1 MFRSVGEQ
9 CWRSKMSIII
19 YTYHDPYKIDQEP
32 YWNEIK
38 NCPYFCSAQTL
49 VNGLRTHYKGK
60 FDGGRVTTVKMLT
73 DALYEEWSSPAWIVK
88 QHTDIDNIINGGLPT
103 TLTETERKNIGKSF
117 LFNRDAVFESIRT
130 MFELNVDINAI
141 LREKLT
147 KEQKYILSIYE
158 KILTSDKKE
167 DFFLAK
173 SLSEEEINIGLQ
185 KVMTAIQKDYDS
197 SDVDTSN
204 IVIHGVH
211 QFTPIILRAI
221 DELQKYKNVILM
233 FNYQKQYKNVYQT
246 WFDIYSAFDCKIVDY
261 DQVEFTPTDIL
272 SVSYKGNVLA
282 DQIGK
287 LVNGQKKSITVDSSY
302 EIMEFDNMTEFA
314 GYVADIFEEADHKDP
329 SNPMSC
335 MREQIYAANT
345 SVNDILKIYFP
356 EQFGERQF
364 LNYPIGHFFVAIAN
378 MWDPENNEILIT
390 DINDIRECLC
400 ANILEESTPG
410 ELMSIFGRIQ
420 VLFDGCTSIV
430 GMRKRLRSLK
440 KNMKYITDSD
450 EEEYLS
456 HISYYAVSKN
466 EIEKIDSALEDLE
479 DIAAHF
485 YEDFENK
492 THNFREFYRKLRN
505 YLQTDI
511 LEDRELSDEFADIL
525 KRVLLRLEEV
535 ENIDASASFECLK
548 STMSIYLLQETKPGR
563 SANWIVRNFEQIDG
577 DILRSGHEN
586 PNIIY
591 HFACLEDE
599 DVGVANRVAFPW
611 PLNDAFFEVAQNPV
625 DWKYQ
630 VYVKCCNEYRNFKRY
645 ALIYGLEF
653 NRAKFKL
660 SYVKRDGD
668 KEREPYYLLK
678 ILGLKKK
685 KYSSTKVSK
694 GLEDSAKIKI
704 QSGGADTF
712 SLYDYYRFRICKYRF
727 LTETL
732 IEKNTVYKD
741 NFLLLKYMEVMLE
754 NAIKEDMQGNPIS
767 EAILIQKLDDEYDEL
782 KKYFP
787 FARNVNRMDVIN
799 NIRNRLV
806 NGKAKK
812 FSVLSAEDRR
822 HMMIR
827 EIFIHKKLENA
838 KNVGVDIMQDKFPN
852 VTFEQIKTELSE
864 EKLKKMDY
872 AVNVNVWC
880 QFCSNR
886 ELCTA
891 YYCRSKE

>member
-1 MFRSVGEQ
+1 
-9 CWRSKMSIII
+9 MSIVI

-49 VNGLRTHYKGK
+49 VNGLRKHYKGK
-60 FDGGRVTTVKMLT
+60 FDGGRVTTVKILT
-73 DALYEEWSSPAWIVK
+73 DSLYEDWASPAWIVK
-88 QHTDIDNIINGGLPT
+88 QHADIDNIINGGLPT
-103 TLTETERKNIGKSF
+103 TLTEIEKRNIGSAF
-117 LFNRDAVFESIRT
+117 LFNRDDVFESIRT
-130 MFELNVDINAI
+130 MFELNMDINAI

-147 KEQKYILSIYE
+147 KEQEYILDIYK
-158 KILTSDKKE
+158 KILSSDKRG
-167 DFFLAK
+167 DFFLAQN
-173 SLSEEEINIGLQ
+173 LSEEEINVGLQ
-185 KVMTAIQKDYDS
+185 KAMTTIQKDYDPS
-197 SDVDTSN
+197 GVDTST

-211 QFTPIILRAI
+211 QFTPITLRAI
-221 DELQKYKNVILM
+221 DELQKYKNVILL

-261 DQVEFTPTDIL
+261 DREEFTPTDIS

-282 DQIGK
+282 DQLGK
-287 LVNGQKKSITVDSSY
+287 LVNGQKKEITVDQPY

-314 GYVADIFEEADHKDP
+314 GYVADIFEEAEHKDP
-329 SNPMSC
+329 AKPMSC
-335 MREQIYAANT
+335 MHEQIYAAN
-345 SVNDILKIYFP
+345 SSANDILKIYFP

-364 LNYPIGHFFVAIAN
+364 LNYPIGHFFIAIAD

-390 DINDIRECLC
+390 DINDIRECLG
-400 ANILEESTPG
+400 ASILAEDTPG
-410 ELMSIFGRIQ
+410 ELVSIFNRIQ
-420 VLFDGCTSIV
+420 TLFDGCTSIKH
-430 GMRKRLRSLK
+430 MRKRLKSLK
-440 KNMKYITDSD
+440 KNMKYLTDSD
-450 EEEYLS
+450 EQEYVS
-456 HISYYAVSKN
+456 HISYYAISKN
-466 EIEKIDSALEDLE
+466 EIEKIDCALEDLE

-492 THNFREFYRKLRN
+492 AHNFREFYRKLKN
-505 YLQTDI
+505 YLQTNI
-511 LEDRELSDEFADIL
+511 FEDRELSEEFADIL
-525 KRVLLRLEEV
+525 KRVLMRLEEV

-577 DILRSGHEN
+577 DILRSGHED

-599 DVGVANRVAFPW
+599 DVGTVKRAEFPW
-611 PLNDAFFEVAQNPV
+611 PLNEDFFEVAQNPV

-630 VYVKCCNEYRNFKRY
+630 VYVKCCNEYKNFKRY

-660 SYVKRDGD
+660 SYVKNEGD

-678 ILGLKKK
+678 ILGLKKTR
-685 KYSSTKVSK
+685 YSSTKVSK
-694 GLEDSAKIKI
+694 KLEDSSEIGIK
-704 QSGGADTF
+704 GGRAGIF
-712 SLYDYYRFRICKYRF
+712 NLYDYYRFHICKYRF

-732 IEKNTVYKD
+732 VENNTVYKD

-754 NAIKEDMQGNPIS
+754 NAIKEDMQGEPIS
-767 EAILIQKLDDEYDEL
+767 EVILIQKLDNEYDEL

-787 FARNVNRMDVIN
+787 FAQNVNRMDVIN

-806 NGKAKK
+806 NRKTKK
-812 FSVLSAEDRR
+812 FPVLSAEERR
-822 HMMIR
+822 YMMIR
-827 EIFIHKKLENA
+827 ELFIHKKLENVKYA
-838 KNVGVDIMQDKFPN
+838 GEDIMQDKFPN
-852 VTFEQIKTELSE
+852 VNSEQIKAELGE
-864 EKLKKMDY
+864 EKLKGMDY
-872 AVNVNVWC
+872 IVNVDAWC

-886 ELCTA
+886 ELCVA
-891 YYCRSKE
+891 YYCRPRD

>member
-1 MFRSVGEQ
+1 
-9 CWRSKMSIII
+9 MSIVI

-49 VNGLRTHYKGK
+49 VNGLRKHYKGK
-60 FDGGRVTTVKMLT
+60 FDGGRVATVKILT
-73 DALYEEWSSPAWIVK
+73 DFLYEDWASSAWIVR
-88 QHTDIDNIINGGLPT
+88 QHTDIDNIINGELPT
-103 TLTETERKNIGKSF
+103 AFTETEKRNIGRAF
-117 LFNRDAVFESIRT
+117 LFNRDDVFKSIRT
-130 MFELNVDINAI
+130 MFELNVDINAVQ
-141 LREKLT
+141 REKLT
-147 KEQKYILSIYE
+147 KEQEFILDIYKKILS
-158 KILTSDKKE
+158 SDKRD
-167 DFFLAK
+167 DFFLAQ
-173 SLSEEEINIGLQ
+173 SLSEEEINTGLQ
-185 KVMTAIQKDYDS
+185 KAMKAIQKDYDPS
-197 SDVDTSN
+197 GVDTST

-221 DELQKYKNVILM
+221 DELQKYKNVILL

-261 DQVEFTPTDIL
+261 DRAEFTPTDTA

-282 DQIGK
+282 DQLGK
-287 LVNGQKKSITVDSSY
+287 LVNGQKKTITVDQPY

-314 GYVADIFEEADHKDP
+314 GYVADIFEEAEHKDP
-329 SNPMSC
+329 TKPMSC
-335 MREQIYAANT
+335 MREQVYAANS

-364 LNYPIGHFFVAIAN
+364 LNYPIGHFFIAIAD

-390 DINDIRECLC
+390 DINDIRECLG
-400 ANILEESTPG
+400 ANILAEDMSG
-410 ELMSIFGRIQ
+410 ELVSIFGRIQ
-420 VLFDGCTSIV
+420 ALFDGCTSIKQ
-430 GMRKRLRSLK
+430 MRKRLKSLK
-440 KNMKYITDSD
+440 KNMKYLTDSD
-450 EEEYLS
+450 EQEYVS

-466 EIEKIDSALEDLE
+466 EIEKIDRALEDLE

-492 THNFREFYRKLRN
+492 AHNFRGFYRKLKN

-511 LEDRELSDEFADIL
+511 LADRELSEEFADIL
-525 KRVLLRLEEV
+525 KRVLMRLEEV

-548 STMSIYLLQETKPGR
+548 STMSIYLLQETKPGK

-577 DILRSGHEN
+577 DILRSGHED

-599 DVGVANRVAFPW
+599 DVGGVKRAEFPW
-611 PLNDAFFEVAQNPV
+611 PLNDDFFEVAQNPV

-630 VYVKCCNEYRNFKRY
+630 VYVKCCNEYKNFKRY

-660 SYVKRDGD
+660 SYVKHDGD

-678 ILGLKKK
+678 ILGLKKT

-694 GLEDSAKIKI
+694 SLEDSSEIGIKD
-704 QSGGADTF
+704 SGTGIF
-712 SLYDYYRFRICKYRF
+712 SPYDYYRFRICKYRF

-732 IEKNTVYKD
+732 VESNTVYKD

-754 NAIKEDMQGNPIS
+754 NAIKEDMQGKPIS

-787 FARNVNRMDVIN
+787 FAQNINRMDVIN
-799 NIRNRLV
+799 NIRNRLIH
-806 NGKAKK
+806 GKAKK

-822 HMMIR
+822 YMMIR
-827 EIFIHKKLENA
+827 ELFIHKKLENA
-838 KNVGVDIMQDKFPN
+838 GVDIMQDKFPN
-852 VTFEQIKTELSE
+852 VNSEQIKAELGE
-864 EKLKKMDY
+864 EKLKGMNY
-872 AVNVNVWC
+872 MVNVDAWC

-891 YYCRSKE
+891 YYCRSRD

>member
-1 MFRSVGEQ
+1 
-9 CWRSKMSIII
+9 MSIVI

-32 YWNEIK
+32 YWNEVK

-49 VNGLRTHYKGK
+49 VNGLRKHYKGK
-60 FDGGRVTTVKMLT
+60 FDGGRVATVKILT
-73 DALYEEWSSPAWIVK
+73 DSLYEDWASTAWIVK
-88 QHTDIDNIINGGLPT
+88 QHADIDNIINGELLT
-103 TLTETERKNIGKSF
+103 AFTETEKRNIGSAF
-117 LFNRDAVFESIRT
+117 LFNRDDVFESIRT
-130 MFELNVDINAI
+130 MFELNVDINAV

-147 KEQKYILSIYE
+147 KEQEYILDIYK
-158 KILTSDKKE
+158 KILSSDKRG
-167 DFFLAK
+167 DFFLAQ
-173 SLSEEEINIGLQ
+173 SLSEEEINTGLQ
-185 KVMTAIQKDYDS
+185 KAMTAIQKDYDS
-197 SDVDTSN
+197 SGVDTST

-211 QFTPIILRAI
+211 QFTPITLRAI
-221 DELQKYKNVILM
+221 DELQKYKNVILL

-261 DQVEFTPTDIL
+261 DQAEFIPTDTA

-282 DQIGK
+282 DQLGK
-287 LVNGQKKSITVDSSY
+287 LVNGQKKIITVEQPY

-314 GYVADIFEEADHKDP
+314 GYVADIFEEAEHNDP
-329 SNPMSC
+329 TEPMSC
-335 MREQIYAANT
+335 MREQIYAANS

-364 LNYPIGHFFVAIAN
+364 LNYPIGHFFIAIAD

-390 DINDIRECLC
+390 DINDIRECLG
-400 ANILEESTPG
+400 ANILAEDTSG
-410 ELMSIFGRIQ
+410 ELVSIFGRIQ
-420 VLFDGCTSIV
+420 ALFDGCTSIKQ
-430 GMRKRLRSLK
+430 MRKRLKSLK
-440 KNMKYITDSD
+440 KNMKYLTDSD
-450 EEEYLS
+450 EQEYVS

-466 EIEKIDSALEDLE
+466 EIEKIDRALEELD

-492 THNFREFYRKLRN
+492 AHNFREFYRKLKN

-511 LEDRELSDEFADIL
+511 LADRELSEEFADIL
-525 KRVLLRLEEV
+525 KRVLMRLEEV

-548 STMSIYLLQETKPGR
+548 STMSIYLLQETKPES

-577 DILRSGHEN
+577 DVLRSGHED

-599 DVGVANRVAFPW
+599 DVGAVKRAEFPW
-611 PLNDAFFEVAQNPV
+611 PLNDDFFEVAQNPV

-630 VYVKCCNEYRNFKRY
+630 VYVKCCNEYKNFKRY

-678 ILGLKKK
+678 ILGLKKT

-694 GLEDSAKIKI
+694 RPEDSSKIGIKG
-704 QSGGADTF
+704 SGTGIF
-712 SLYDYYRFRICKYRF
+712 SPYDYYRFRICKYRF

-732 IEKNTVYKD
+732 VESNTVYKD

-754 NAIKEDMQGNPIS
+754 NAIKEDMQGKPIS

-787 FARNVNRMDVIN
+787 FAQNVNRMDVIN

-812 FSVLSAEDRR
+812 FSVLSAEERR
-822 HMMIR
+822 YMMIR
-827 EIFIHKKLENA
+827 ELFIHKKLENA
-838 KNVGVDIMQDKFPN
+838 GVDIMQDKFPN
-852 VTFEQIKTELSE
+852 VNSEQIKAELGE
-864 EKLKKMDY
+864 EKLKGMNY
-872 AVNVNVWC
+872 MVNVDAWC

-891 YYCRSKE
+891 YYCRSRD